1 MVDMNTNDSQFEA
14 DSLCYFDG
22 SDNTWSWYRMA
33 DIVNGRLEP
42 FYFDNEEEHFYE
54 NRCKLPN
61 YTHGKYK
68 KGDLTVFS
76 WFDRPNNSGSS
87 VPFTKTTESQQ
98 FPIRIYS
105 LRANDAIQALESLR
119 SGVEYGSEIHD
130 VMYTCGASPKG
141 TQSILCKAGTMEC
154 RNGYYYFTDS
164 VAKLPYYFLF
174 SSDTLTVSDAQYLEN
189 GQVYKFLKKMNPG
202 APDGYIQ
209 ALQNSAVVKD
219 VILNSMM
226 TWRTFVDFV
235 SSQDGSKKY
244 TQRELQLFKGF
255 ISNVNDKTTQQE
267 VAEQLGCTEE
277 EAEGFIR
284 DFINNVNTYLDG
296 SEVDTQLLSHLVTA
310 NDELREEYTE
320 LVKERWLRDAGETI
334 KAKNEEIANLEK
346 AQQEKK
352 FELDALNADIEKNRN
367 TLREMQDE
375 IESNRALAEKSYSL
389 VKDKLSAARSDVSQF
404 LADMVCYLPSTLS
417 STLVP
422 ASGEAVGGDYT
433 IGEDIEAE
441 QFSEKDTWDEIV
453 DELKDNLPGAGVAEY
468 FQEALAALLYTVY
481 RSKRPILLAG
491 YTSEEIAQVLSVSVT
506 GKYADVL
513 TCSGA
518 CSVSMIRKAFEG
530 DGVLIIRNPFS
541 GDWLDALVQESK
553 NATKQ
558 LIFCHPYSEDLSI
571 EPQSLFN
578 YILPIY
584 TDIISDNE
592 PDIHELYGA
601 RLKQDA
607 EDFVPKYKKVVPSE
621 TLAALK
627 VNAVLQSR
635 MQWLFNS
642 TKLIADSDNK
652 SSALIY
658 NCLLTSY
665 ADAVGRGEQLCLSIK
680 DRNDIPKEIKEVIF
694 RYFDYEEE

>member
-1 MVDMNTNDSQFEA
+1 MDDMNTERLYEA
-14 DSLCYFDG
+14 VSLCYYNSYENGWNWTRLADVKNGVLVPFWY
-22 SDNTWSWYRMA
+22 DNSRDSSLENRYWLRTYPEFEHRIGELKVISWYDEPSNKSVGGLYNKTKEL
-33 DIVNGRLEP
+33 DI
-42 FYFDNEEEHFYE
+42 
-54 NRCKLPN
+54 
-61 YTHGKYK
+61 
-68 KGDLTVFS
+68 
-76 WFDRPNNSGSS
+76 
-87 VPFTKTTESQQ
+87 
-98 FPIRIYS
+98 FPIEIYDLDVHDMAQGLEK
-105 LRANDAIQALESLR
+105 LRGGIAH
-119 SGVEYGSEIHD
+119 GSVTHD
-130 VMYTCGASPKG
+130 IMYTCGDSAKG
-141 TQSILCKAGTMEC
+141 KQSIFCKAGTLEY
-154 RNGYYYFTDS
+154 RNGKYYLSDDT
-164 VAKLPYYFLF
+164 AKLPYYYLNSRDALTITVNQYTQYGQDYWFLKTLAPGVPEGYLQTQD
-174 SSDTLTVSDAQYLEN
+174 SSD
-189 GQVYKFLKKMNPG
+189 
-202 APDGYIQ
+202 
-209 ALQNSAVVKD
+209 VVKN

-226 TWRTFVDFV
+226 TWRAFGDFV
-235 SSQDGSKKY
+235 SSEDGNKKY
-244 TQRELQLFKGF
+244 TKKELQLFKAF
-255 ISNVNDKTTQQE
+255 ISKTNDKTAQQE

-284 DFINNVNTYLDG
+284 DFIANANTYLDG

-320 LVKERWLRDAGETI
+320 LVKERWLRDTGEII

-346 AQQEKK
+346 AKQEKK
-352 FELDALNADIEKNRN
+352 TELDALNADIEKNRN
-367 TLREMQDE
+367 TLRKMQDE
-375 IESNRALAEKSYSL
+375 IESNRALAEESYSL

-404 LADMVCYLPSTLS
+404 LADMACYLPSALS
-417 STLVP
+417 TTPVP
-422 ASGEAVGGDYT
+422 ASGEPVGGDYT
-433 IGEDIEAE
+433 VGEDIEAE
-441 QFSEKDTWDEIV
+441 RFSEKDTWEEIV
-453 DELKDNLPGAGVAEY
+453 GELEYNLASTGIAEY

-491 YTSEEIAQVLSVSVT
+491 YTSEEIAQALSVSVT

-518 CSVSMIRKAFEG
+518 CSVSMIRKAFED

-553 NATKQ
+553 TATKQ
-558 LIFCHPYSEDLSI
+558 LVFCHPYSEDLSI

-584 TDIISDNE
+584 TDIISANE

-627 VNAVLQSR
+627 VNAGLQSR
-635 MQWLFNS
+635 MQGLFNS

-652 SSALIY
+652 SSALVY

-665 ADAVGRGEQLCLSIK
+665 ADAVGRGEQLCLSVK
-680 DRNDIPKEIKEVIF
+680 DRNDIPKEIKEAIF

>member
-1 MVDMNTNDSQFEA
+1 MDDMNTERLYEA
-14 DSLCYFDG
+14 VSLCYYNSYENGWNWTRLADVQNGVLVPFRY
-22 SDNTWSWYRMA
+22 DNSRDSSLENRNWLRTYPEFEHRIGELKVISWYDEPSNKSVGGLYNKTKEL
-33 DIVNGRLEP
+33 DI
-42 FYFDNEEEHFYE
+42 
-54 NRCKLPN
+54 
-61 YTHGKYK
+61 
-68 KGDLTVFS
+68 
-76 WFDRPNNSGSS
+76 
-87 VPFTKTTESQQ
+87 
-98 FPIRIYS
+98 FPIEICDLDVRDMAQGLEK
-105 LRANDAIQALESLR
+105 LRCGIEQ
-119 SGVEYGSEIHD
+119 GSVTHD
-130 VMYTCGASPKG
+130 VMYTCGASAKG
-141 TQSILCKAGTMEC
+141 IQSVFCKAGTLE
-154 RNGYYYFTDS
+154 RQNGKYYLKDDT
-164 VAKLPYYFLF
+164 AKLPYYYLN
-174 SSDTLTVSDAQYLEN
+174 SRDALTITVNQNTQY
-189 GQVYKFLKKMNPG
+189 GQDYKFLKAFALGVPE
-202 APDGYIQ
+202 GY
-209 ALQNSAVVKD
+209 LQTQESSDVVKN

-226 TWRTFVDFV
+226 TWRAFGDFV
-235 SSQDGSKKY
+235 SSEDGNKKY
-244 TQRELQLFKGF
+244 TKKELQLFKAF
-255 ISNVNDKTTQQE
+255 ISKANDKTAQQE

-352 FELDALNADIEKNRN
+352 SELDALNADIEKNRN
-367 TLREMQDE
+367 MLQDMQDE

-417 STLVP
+417 STPVP

-433 IGEDIEAE
+433 VGEDIEAE

-518 CSVSMIRKAFEG
+518 CSIPMIQKAFEG

-584 TDIISDNE
+584 TDIISNNE

-665 ADAVGRGEQLCLSIK
+665 ADAVGRGEQLCLSVK